1 MAGEQV
7 VRRLAAIVA
16 ADVVGYSRLIGAD
29 ETGTLARLAAL
40 RRDIVDHAITRH
52 AGRLFKETGDGFLV
66 EFTSA
71 VQAVTCSMEIQKQ
84 VEAKAGED
92 QPLRLRIGIHL
103 GDVVVQGE
111 DLMGDGVNIAAR
123 IEGIADPGGVALSRA
138 VYEQV
143 RDRLSTSF
151 ADRGEIELKNI
162 SRPVHIFAV
171 GGESPSPPPALA
183 LPDKPSIV
191 VLPFQNM
198 SGDPE
203 QDYFADGMVEEITTV
218 LSRVRWLFVI
228 ARSSAFTYK
237 GQARDLRQVGRDL
250 GVRYLLEGSVRKSGR
265 RVRVTAQLIDAE
277 TGAHLWADR
286 FDGELEEIFDM
297 HDRVATEV
305 VSAIEPNLRHA
316 EIERS
321 LRKPTTSLDA
331 YDFYMRASAAFR
343 EPSGR
348 NLRAALDLTQQ
359 AISRDPHFARA
370 LALRAAC
377 IMHSVDSFGPDAI
390 PEALRL
396 AHAAL
401 ATTGDD
407 SEATSFAAMTIALL
421 GGSIETAL
429 TGSERALM
437 LNPNGFSAI
446 MHGGWVHSAAGL
458 PNEAINMFTR
468 ALRLSPR
475 DPFRG
480 YCELG
485 LAIGYRDAGHP
496 ENALAWARRA
506 ILTLPQLAGGYRA
519 AAVAL
524 VDLGRVDEA
533 RDMIRQ
539 LLQTQPHARIDPD
552 FVRRQNRN
560 ESTTESWIRTL
571 RQAGLPD

>member
-1 MAGEQV
+1 
-7 VRRLAAIVA
+7 
-16 ADVVGYSRLIGAD
+16 
-29 ETGTLARLAAL
+29 
-40 RRDIVDHAITRH
+40 
-52 AGRLFKETGDGFLV
+52 
-66 EFTSA
+66 
-71 VQAVTCSMEIQKQ
+71 
-84 VEAKAGED
+84 
-92 QPLRLRIGIHL
+92 
-103 GDVVVQGE
+103 
-111 DLMGDGVNIAAR
+111 
-123 IEGIADPGGVALSRA
+123 
-138 VYEQV
+138 
-143 RDRLSTSF
+143 
-151 ADRGEIELKNI
+151 
-162 SRPVHIFAV
+162 
-171 GGESPSPPPALA
+171 
-183 LPDKPSIV
+183 
-191 VLPFQNM
+191 M

-228 ARSSAFTYK
+228 ARTSAFTYK

-321 LRKPTTSLDA
+321 RRKPTASLDA
-331 YDFYMRASAAFR
+331 YDLYMRASAAFT

-348 NLRAALDLTQQ
+348 NLRAALDFTQQ
-359 AISRDPHFARA
+359 AIARDPHFARA
-370 LALRAAC
+370 LALRAVC

-401 ATTGDD
+401 ATSSDD

-446 MHGGWVHSAAGL
+446 MHSGWVQSCSWPSERSNQHVHARPAAESARSIPRLLRTGTRHWL
-458 PNEAINMFTR
+458 PRRRASGKCARVGTTR
-468 ALRLSPR
+468 HPDAAATGGRLSSGS
-475 DPFRG
+475 RG
-480 YCELG
+480 
-485 LAIGYRDAGHP
+485 
-496 ENALAWARRA
+496 ARRSR
-506 ILTLPQLAGGYRA
+506 P
-519 AAVAL
+519 
-524 VDLGRVDEA
+524 
-533 RDMIRQ
+533 
-539 LLQTQPHARIDPD
+539 
-552 FVRRQNRN
+552 N
-560 ESTTESWIRTL
+560 
-571 RQAGLPD
+571 